1 MTTVPTGPAG
11 VVISCCNQ
19 LNAPAEVLSPISL
32 GDCRWTRPDNGGPHP
47 SHGVLALCEPVMVG
61 DLSRVLDKQATGRTT
76 QIRVAQADG
85 AWTGGVRPSRRVFL
99 RSAAAVSAGAVAIT
113 AVGACSQSAEVTAQ
127 QKLADQLLPQV
138 IAANTDA
145 AAANAAIA
153 TNPDRAAALGV
164 VAAERTEHARALTDE
179 ITRLDSGRAATAS
192 SSSGP
197 SPAQPAPPTIEQLRT
212 QLSASARSAGDLG
225 VELDGYVAGLLGS
238 ISASV
243 TTAVAVQLS

>member
-1 MTTVPTGPAG
+1 M
-11 VVISCCNQ
+11 
-19 LNAPAEVLSPISL
+19 E
-32 GDCRWTRPDNGGPHP
+32 
-47 SHGVLALCEPVMVG
+47 
-61 DLSRVLDKQATGRTT
+61 KQAT
-76 QIRVAQADG
+76 DG
-85 AWTGGVRPSRRVFL
+85 ATQMPVADADRPWTGGLRPSRRVFL

-127 QKLADQLLPQV
+127 QKLADQLLPLV
-138 IAANTDA
+138 AAANTDA

-164 VAAERTEHARALTDE
+164 VAAERTDHARALTDE
-179 ITRLDSGRAATAS
+179 ITRLDSGRAETAS
-192 SSSGP
+192 SSAGP
-197 SPAQPAPPTIEQLRT
+197 SPAQPTPPTIEQLRT
-212 QLSASARSAGDLG
+212 QLTASARAAGDLG